1 MEENNNLGNNTNG
14 SLYGSSLYGTEPQP
28 ETTDQSSVYGQPQ
41 PVETKPEQPQP
52 IAETAPEQPQPL
64 AETAPEQPQPI
75 AETAPEQPQPLAETA
90 PEQPVQEAV
99 PEPKQPQEPLPV
111 SVQPQPVAETAPE
124 QPQPLA
130 ETAQATEQPKE
141 PPVPVSLE
149 KTPNGEQPQAGA
161 PYQPMGGQP
170 QNGGQQGFYGQPVFP
185 NQPNGYQPNYNGQ
198 PMGGNP
204 AGGNPVNGYPPNYN
218 GQQMNP
224 NYPMNGYQP
233 NYNGQQI
240 LPCAQPKKRR
250 TGLII
255 GLAVGTAVVVM
266 GAAGI
271 LLSKSFMGGGAKQ
284 QFTKGMINFSNEMA
298 AYSSG
303 ISQDID
309 IVALQKLS
317 DEKPMHANI
326 DLSFTDPEASGSFD
340 NVSVEIDA
348 VSDAKNKQEKFDV
361 KVGTYGF
368 DMDLGSVVAD
378 DNTLY
383 FSSPLILQ
391 DDVYSLDLTNLGK
404 DFNSSAWAE
413 LLETTIPEDG
423 NYTLFD
429 DDNDSAGID
438 AAHALELGKIFE
450 KYSKGVNDAC
460 TYTLIKE
467 KREFPYGGELAAFG
481 GVQVTADKDA
491 VNAALENIKNDIL
504 SSDFYTDY
512 LEQYKP
518 MYGSAVDDYK
528 EELDTAME
536 MIFGMRY
543 EQDPVFQFYLDKKG
557 RIINISTPED
567 IAVSSQYSNVESI
580 AVDIDFGGD
589 ERALDSIE
597 GGIYIQAGGEI
608 LYLGISRTAYV
619 TEDFYSEDLTIRLQS
634 DSRDDDITF
643 YYGNDWGYADKS
655 YDMKVLIE
663 ASGETMALTADGSFE
678 NIVKG
683 EGYTFRVN
691 NGALTM
697 DDEDLLLMSGV
708 ISIEPA
714 DSGDIS
720 IPENAIDVL
729 KMSRQDIMGVIYN
742 AVYSLQ

>member
-1 MEENNNLGNNTNG
+1 
-14 SLYGSSLYGTEPQP
+14 
-28 ETTDQSSVYGQPQ
+28 
-41 PVETKPEQPQP
+41 
-52 IAETAPEQPQPL
+52 
-64 AETAPEQPQPI
+64 
-75 AETAPEQPQPLAETA
+75 
-90 PEQPVQEAV
+90 
-99 PEPKQPQEPLPV
+99 
-111 SVQPQPVAETAPE
+111 
-124 QPQPLA
+124 
-130 ETAQATEQPKE
+130 
-141 PPVPVSLE
+141 
-149 KTPNGEQPQAGA
+149 
-161 PYQPMGGQP
+161 
-170 QNGGQQGFYGQPVFP
+170 
-185 NQPNGYQPNYNGQ
+185 
-198 PMGGNP
+198 
-204 AGGNPVNGYPPNYN
+204 
-218 GQQMNP
+218 MNP

-266 GAAGI
+266 GVAGI

-438 AAHALELGKIFE
+438 AAMRLNLAKSLRSIVRASMMPAHIRS
-450 KYSKGVNDAC
+450 SKRKGSSHTAASWQ
-460 TYTLIKE
+460 
-467 KREFPYGGELAAFG
+467 RLAAYRLRR
-481 GVQVTADKDA
+481 TRMRSMPLWKTS
-491 VNAALENIKNDIL
+491 K
-504 SSDFYTDY
+504 
-512 LEQYKP
+512 
-518 MYGSAVDDYK
+518 
-528 EELDTAME
+528 
-536 MIFGMRY
+536 MIFFPAIFT
-543 EQDPVFQFYLDKKG
+543 QT
-557 RIINISTPED
+557 IWNNISRCM
-567 IAVSSQYSNVESI
+567 AV
-580 AVDIDFGGD
+580 
-589 ERALDSIE
+589 R
-597 GGIYIQAGGEI
+597 
-608 LYLGISRTAYV
+608 
-619 TEDFYSEDLTIRLQS
+619 LTTTRK
-634 DSRDDDITF
+634 
-643 YYGNDWGYADKS
+643 N
-655 YDMKVLIE
+655 
-663 ASGETMALTADGSFE
+663 LTLPW
-678 NIVKG
+678 K
-683 EGYTFRVN
+683 
-691 NGALTM
+691 
-697 DDEDLLLMSGV
+697 
-708 ISIEPA
+708 
-714 DSGDIS
+714 
-720 IPENAIDVL
+720 
-729 KMSRQDIMGVIYN
+729 
-742 AVYSLQ
+742 